1 MINLKKNSSI
11 SLEKN
16 GEDFRNVCI
25 GLDWGVIKKKAFF
38 GLLSENEAVDLDGS
52 VTLFDAQK
60 KEKDT
65 VYYRKLLSNDKAIRH
80 SGDDRTGDSSA
91 DNKDNEVIYINLEK
105 VAKDV
110 ETIVFYLNSF
120 KQQDFSTIPYSKIRI
135 IEGEHHNP
143 NKVFA
148 SYDLSGDSSFKGS
161 TSMVMAKMKRVAGNR
176 WTFTAIGEAVA
187 AQDIAGTVQVIKEKY
202 L

>member
-16 GEDFRNVCI
+16 GEDFKNVCI

-38 GLLSENEAVDLDGS
+38 GLLRENEAVDLDGS

-60 KEKDT
+60 KEKET
-65 VYYRKLLSNDKAIRH
+65 VYYRKLVSNDKAIRH

-91 DNKDNEVIYINLEK
+91 DNKDNEIIYINLEK
-105 VAKDV
+105 VSRDV

-161 TSMVMAKMKRVAGNR
+161 TSMVMAKMNRVAGNR

-187 AQDIAGTVQVIKEKY
+187 AQDIAGTVKVIKEKY

>member
-16 GEDFRNVCI
+16 GEDFKHVCI

-60 KEKDT
+60 KDKET
-65 VYYRKLLSNDKAIRH
+65 VYYRKLVSNDKSIRH

-91 DNKDNEVIYINLEK
+91 DNKDNEVIYINLDK
-105 VAKDV
+105 VSKDV

-161 TSMVMAKMKRVAGNR
+161 TSMVMAKMNRVAGNR

-187 AQDIAGTVQVIKEKY
+187 AHDIAGTVKLIKEKY

>member
-16 GEDFRNVCI
+16 GEDFKNVCI

-38 GLLSENEAVDLDGS
+38 GLLRENEAVDLDGS

-65 VYYRKLLSNDKAIRH
+65 VYYRKLVSNDKAIRH

-91 DNKDNEVIYINLEK
+91 DNKDNEIIYINLEK
-105 VAKDV
+105 VARDV

-161 TSMVMAKMKRVAGNR
+161 TSMVMARMNRVAGNR

-187 AQDIAGTVQVIKEKY
+187 AQDIAGTVRVIKEKY

>member
-16 GEDFRNVCI
+16 GEDFKNVCI

-38 GLLSENEAVDLDGS
+38 GLLRENEAVDLDGS

-65 VYYRKLLSNDKAIRH
+65 VYYRKLVSNDKAIRH

-91 DNKDNEVIYINLEK
+91 DNKDNEIIYINLEK
-105 VAKDV
+105 VARDV

-161 TSMVMAKMKRVAGNR
+161 TSMVMARMNRVAGNR

-187 AQDIAGTVQVIKEKY
+187 AQDIAGTVKVIKEKY

>member
-1 MINLKKNSSI
+1 MISLKKNSMI

-16 GEDFRNVCI
+16 GEDFKNLCI

-38 GLLSENEAVDLDGS
+38 GLINDSESVDLDGS
-52 VTLFDAQK
+52 VTMFDAYK

-65 VYYRKLLSNDKAIRH
+65 VYYRRLVSQDGSVRH
-80 SGDDRTGDSSA
+80 SGDDRVGDSSA
-91 DNKDNEVIYINLEK
+91 DNKDNEVIYINLQK
-105 VAKDV
+105 VASDV
-110 ETIVFYLNSF
+110 TTIVFYLNSF
-120 KQQDFSTIPYSKIRI
+120 KQQDFSSIPYSKIRI

-148 SYDLSGDSSFKGS
+148 TYDLSSDASFKGF
-161 TSMVMAKMKRVAGNR
+161 TSMVMAKMNRVAGNK
-176 WTFTAIGEAVA
+176 WTFTAIGEPVA
-187 AQDIAGTVQVIKEKY
+187 AKDIAGTIKVIKEQY

>member
-16 GEDFRNVCI
+16 GEDFKNVCI

-38 GLLSENEAVDLDGS
+38 GLLRENEAVDLDGS

-65 VYYRKLLSNDKAIRH
+65 VYYRKLVSNDKAIRH

-105 VAKDV
+105 VARDV

-161 TSMVMAKMKRVAGNR
+161 TSMVMAKMNRVAGNR

-187 AQDIAGTVQVIKEKY
+187 AQDIAGTVKVIKEKY

>member
-16 GEDFRNVCI
+16 GEELKNVCI

-38 GLLSENEAVDLDGS
+38 GLLRENEAVDLDGS

-65 VYYRKLLSNDKAIRH
+65 VYYRKLVSNDKAIRH

-91 DNKDNEVIYINLEK
+91 DNKDNEIIYINLEK

-120 KQQDFSTIPYSKIRI
+120 KQQDFSSIPYSKIRI

-161 TSMVMAKMKRVAGNR
+161 TSMVMAKMNRVAGNR

-187 AQDIAGTVQVIKEKY
+187 AQDIAGTVKVIKEKY

>member
-16 GEDFRNVCI
+16 GEDFKNVCI

-38 GLLSENEAVDLDGS
+38 GLLRENESVDLDGS

-65 VYYRKLLSNDKAIRH
+65 VYYRKLVSNDKAIRH
-80 SGDDRTGDSSA
+80 SGDDRTGDNSA

-187 AQDIAGTVQVIKEKY
+187 AQDIAGTVKVIKEKY

>member
-16 GEDFRNVCI
+16 GEDFKHVCI

-60 KEKDT
+60 KEKET
-65 VYYRKLLSNDKAIRH
+65 VYYRKLVSNDKSIRH

-91 DNKDNEVIYINLEK
+91 DNKDNEVIYINLDK
-105 VAKDV
+105 VSKDV

-161 TSMVMAKMKRVAGNR
+161 TSMVMAKMNRVAGNR

-187 AQDIAGTVQVIKEKY
+187 AHDIAGTVKLIKEKY